1 MDGVD
6 RSRKNA
12 LVSGSKRRSKQ
23 RFEEEHTER
32 VSGNQRGMMTMRCD
46 RKTNKNKH
54 HTRKQTKKDKKE

>member
-1 MDGVD
+1 MSDQKLTAGLMDGVD

-32 VSGNQRGMMTMRCD
+32 VSGNQRGDDDEM
-46 RKTNKNKH
+46 
-54 HTRKQTKKDKKE
+54 

>member
-32 VSGNQRGMMTMRCD
+32 VSGNQRGMMMRCD